1 MWDRRLYTFLGL
13 VMNKLALALFVLGSS
28 LIATTPA
35 DTSTPTEGAIIPC
48 ELASNQR
55 MANFRGAEPLGHSES
70 AALLFFC
77 LASKTTDN
85 ASLQSNLLKGTVL
98 LSGTERWHNAIQKSH
113 AEVGLTCTSAYGDP
127 RVYASQKSYAKH

>member
-1 MWDRRLYTFLGL
+1 MWDRRLCTFHGL
-13 VMNKLALALFVLGSS
+13 AMNKLALALFVLGSS

-85 ASLQSNLLKGTVL
+85 ASLQSNLLKAGKRWAAGARKVDP
-98 LSGTERWHNAIQKSH
+98 SFHVTEWP
-113 AEVGLTCTSAYGDP
+113 GD
-127 RVYASQKSYAKH
+127 K

>member
-1 MWDRRLYTFLGL
+1 MWDRRLCTFHGL
-13 VMNKLALALFVLGSS
+13 AMNKLALALFVLGSS

-35 DTSTPTEGAIIPC
+35 DTSTPIEGAIITC

-85 ASLQSNLLKGTVL
+85 ASLQSNLLKAGKRWADGARKVDP
-98 LSGTERWHNAIQKSH
+98 SFHVTEWP
-113 AEVGLTCTSAYGDP
+113 GD
-127 RVYASQKSYAKH
+127 K